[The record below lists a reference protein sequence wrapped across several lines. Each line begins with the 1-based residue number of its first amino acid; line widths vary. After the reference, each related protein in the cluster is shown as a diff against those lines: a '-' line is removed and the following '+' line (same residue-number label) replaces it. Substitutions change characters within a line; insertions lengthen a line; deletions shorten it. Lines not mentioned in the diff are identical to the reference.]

1 MSKSMAYDY
10 APFGIRVNCLCPGM
24 IHTPAM
30 VDLLK
35 TMNMTRKEAE
45 DKFLGPR
52 CMLKRFGEPQ
62 EIAAIILTMA
72 SDEAS
77 YLTGATIVVDGG
89 YTS

>member
-1 MSKSMAYDY
+1 
-10 APFGIRVNCLCPGM
+10 
-24 IHTPAM
+24 
-30 VDLLK
+30 
-35 TMNMTRKEAE
+35 
-45 DKFLGPR
+45 
-52 CMLKRFGEPQ
+52 MLKRFGEPQ